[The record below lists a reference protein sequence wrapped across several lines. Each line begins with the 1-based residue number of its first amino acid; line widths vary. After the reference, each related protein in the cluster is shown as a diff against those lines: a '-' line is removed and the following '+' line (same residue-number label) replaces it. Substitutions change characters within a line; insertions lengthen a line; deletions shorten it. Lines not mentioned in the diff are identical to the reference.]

1 MPERWWDEPELTL
14 LAHTGDVLLAEQFA
28 AWRQQSTANLLS
40 VIGLSEDDI
49 SAGLTNFVRGDGSDQ

>member
-1 MPERWWDEPELTL
+1 MSAAWWDEPELTL

-28 AWRQQSTANLLS
+28 AWCQQSTADLMS

-49 SAGLTNFVRGDGSDQ
+49 NAGLTNFVRDDGSDQ